1 MTVCQSIFY
10 LTIQCSMESSA
21 QSKRS
26 TSSTSSSQS
35 LWVDIESK
43 NLSHNPNYSSNT
55 STGIND
61 AKRPLSNTTQIHVE
75 PGGDLAS
82 NGKVPKLTART
93 TLGPIDNSSLLQPLD
108 QNKVIP
114 KCVLSVFHL
123 HLYRSM

>member
-10 LTIQCSMESSA
+10 LTFQCSLERSV

-43 NLSHNPNYSSNT
+43 TPPHYANYLSNAST
-55 STGIND
+55 STND
-61 AKRPLSNTTQIHVE
+61 AKRPLSNTAQIHVE
-75 PGGDLAS
+75 PGGDLIL
-82 NGKVPKLTART
+82 NGKVPKLIATT

-114 KCVLSVFHL
+114 KCLLSFFHL
-123 HLYRSM
+123 HIF